1 MIIYDSKKWTD
12 LFYQL
17 RKTFTESYN
26 LQQLLKFMGI
36 ITLYA
41 STVTIISVAFLEEF
55 LVIDSMFFS
64 LIGVIL
70 SLFLVFRLN
79 SAYDRWWEGRK
90 LWGKLVNDSRTL
102 CMNLNAHLP
111 QEDKKRRR
119 FFVRNITNFAL
130 ALQWHLRG
138 ESKTDDFIFINKRWL
153 DDVEA
158 ADHKPNTICSFMYL
172 EVETM
177 YKEGIITDFDKD
189 RLMDN
194 LQGFTDVLGGCERI
208 KKTPIPFSHSSF
220 IKMFILIYMVILPF
234 GLVEKFEYLTI
245 PAVMIMGFA
254 LVGVEVI
261 SEEIENPFGMEAN
274 SLPLT
279 SMTDGIRDGAY
290 EILHVTSSFIK
301 VPASE
306 ETTQIVR

>member
-1 MIIYDSKKWTD
+1 MT
-12 LFYQL
+12 
-17 RKTFTESYN
+17 
-26 LQQLLKFMGI
+26 G

-41 STVTIISVAFLEEF
+41 VLVTVLCVAFLEDY
-55 LVIDSMFFS
+55 LVIDSIFFS

-90 LWGKLVNDSRTL
+90 LWGKLINDTRTL
-102 CMNLNAHLP
+102 CLNLNAHLP
-111 QEDKKRRR
+111 ETEKKRRR
-119 FFVRNITNFAL
+119 FFVRNITNFSL
-130 ALQWHLRG
+130 ALKWHLRD
-138 ESKTDDFIFINKRWL
+138 EDKSDEFIFINKRWL
-153 DDVEA
+153 DDVES

-172 EVETM
+172 EIEHM
-177 YKEGIITDFDKD
+177 YKEGLITDFDKD

-220 IKMFILIYMVILPF
+220 IKMFMMLYLVILPF
-234 GLVEKFEYLTI
+234 GLVDVFQYLTI

-254 LVGVEVI
+254 LIGVEVI

-279 SMTDGIRDGAY
+279 AMCDGIRDGAY
-290 EILHVTSSFIK
+290 EILHVNSSFIK
-301 VPASE
+301 VPASKE
-306 ETTQIVR
+306 ETQIVH